1 VLALGLPLGSRFK
14 GLSGPLGSAWGY
26 GRAGFVEMASLQ
38 KHAVPLDERALAGLA
53 HSSLALDTYAWLAQR
68 LHRVPRGKPQLVP
81 WASLKEQFGARIGRM
96 RDFKRKFHIS
106 LDQVLAFYPAAK
118 VEGDQR
124 GLTLYNSFPP
134 IKKRMV
140 LVDNSRSRAALV
152 DNPRN

>member
-1 VLALGLPLGSRFK
+1 MATVTPHWATLCICGVDSPGGPRTPQNPFDGRQVVLALGLPLGSRFK

-81 WASLKEQFGARIGRM
+81 WASLKERGRH
-96 RDFKRKFHIS
+96 RD
-106 LDQVLAFYPAAK
+106 
-118 VEGDQR
+118 
-124 GLTLYNSFPP
+124 
-134 IKKRMV
+134 
-140 LVDNSRSRAALV
+140 LVDASAGCARRQGCRRLQG
-152 DNPRN
+152 RR